1 MKPTISPDTRALMA
15 ATMMTAAMGDTFR
28 LLDADADA
36 PIYVQASNFA
46 EIADVIAMATDALLA
61 ALGYEV
67 KKPGIQPPP

>member
-15 ATMMTAAMGDTFR
+15 ATMMTAAMSDTFR
-28 LLDADADA
+28 LLDAMTAA
-36 PIYVQASNFA
+36 PRDFA